1 MKSFANLS
9 LEQRGQRIAL
19 MAMVIAYALGTG
31 IPWLL
36 GREVEWSFT
45 AIVCVPGGMIFDLYY
60 MCVEG
65 IGNNIIEMHK
75 NQRRDGRDDSQT

>member
-1 MKSFANLS
+1 MKRFASLS
-9 LEQRGQRIAL
+9 LEQKGQRIAL
-19 MAMVIAYALGTG
+19 MALVIAYALGTG

-36 GREVEWSFT
+36 GREVEWAFT
-45 AIVCVPGGMIFDLYY
+45 AIVCVPGGLISGMYY

-75 NQRRDGRDDSQT
+75 TQRRDERNDS

>member
-1 MKSFANLS
+1 MKRFASLS
-9 LEQRGQRIAL
+9 LEQKGQRIAL
-19 MAMVIAYALGTG
+19 MTMVIAYALGTG

-36 GREVEWSFT
+36 GREVEWAFT
-45 AIVCVPGGMIFDLYY
+45 AIVCVPGGLISGMYY

-75 NQRRDGRDDSQT
+75 TQRRDERNDS